1 MTFQELEC
9 VVLTRDMPEHGLRAG
24 DVGTVVMVY
33 GSAAAEVEF
42 VLESGH
48 TQALVQLTGADAR
61 PVQGGD
67 MPSVREVR

>member
-1 MTFQELEC
+1 MTFHELEC
-9 VVLTRDMPEHGLRAG
+9 IVLTRDMPEHGLCAG

-33 GSAAAEVEF
+33 ASGVAEVEF

-61 PVQGGD
+61 PVQDGD
-67 MPSVREVR
+67 MPSMRGVR